1 MQKTVELGLSTDD
14 KTQSRHARIPSV
26 WITSI
31 PETVLK
37 PTVAALGNFDGLHL
51 GHRQVIQPIL
61 TYPIERSL
69 MGYSERLHPTVV
81 SFSPHPVE
89 FFSGKSIPT
98 LTPGQEKVTELHRM
112 GVEQLVLLPFTQDLA
127 SLTPEEFVEQ
137 ILVQQLQ
144 ARFISVGEDFRFGRK
159 RLGDAELLRSI
170 AARYGIEVILVSLE
184 RIGYDRISSTAIRNA
199 LHSGDLSTANRM
211 LGRSYSLVGTVVQG
225 QQLGRTLGFP
235 TANLELP
242 SMKLIP
248 RGGVYA
254 VRVTGMNDSSIPV
267 LGVMNI
273 GHRPTI
279 DGLTQT
285 IEVHLLDWS
294 GDLYGQE
301 LTVELL
307 EFLRSEQK
315 FSSLD
320 DLKQQINQDCTIAR
334 QRLSCVA

>member
-1 MQKTVELGLSTDD
+1 MT
-14 KTQSRHARIPSV
+14 SV
-26 WITSI
+26 WIPST

-61 TYPIERSL
+61 TYPIERSI
-69 MGYSERLHPTVV
+69 MGCSERLHPTVV

-98 LTPGQEKVTELHRM
+98 LTPGNEKVTELHHM
-112 GVEQLVLLPFTQDLA
+112 GVEQLVLLPFTHDLA
-127 SLTPEEFVEQ
+127 SLTPEDFVEQ
-137 ILVQQLQ
+137 VLVQQIQ
-144 ARFISVGEDFRFGRK
+144 ARFISVGEDFRFGCK
-159 RLGDAELLRSI
+159 RQGDAKMLRSI
-170 AARYGIEVILVSLE
+170 AARHDIEVVLISLE
-184 RIGYDRISSTAIRNA
+184 RIGHDRISSTAIRNA

-211 LGRSYSLVGTVVQG
+211 LGRSYNLVGNVVQG

-242 SMKLIP
+242 AMKLIP

-254 VRVTGMNDSSIPV
+254 VRVTGMNDSVVPV

-273 GHRPTI
+273 GHRPTVN
-279 DGLTQT
+279 GLTQS

-294 GDLYGQE
+294 GDLYGQQ
-301 LTVELL
+301 LNVELL

-315 FSSLD
+315 FGSLD
-320 DLKQQINQDCTIAR
+320 DLKHQINQDCTIAR